1 MKLSQVPASAR
12 FLDVD
17 GIPVVVLPDASCI
30 AFEELTFES
39 RPYPNATKA
48 GTDGDLLSR
57 ESFAEWIRTGVSR
70 FAVRRCCSAG
80 DVDVCASRLGGAR
93 TSE

>member
-1 MKLSQVPASAR
+1 MKLSEVPGTAR

-17 GIPVVVLPDASCI
+17 GIPVVVLPDASCV
-30 AFEELTFES
+30 AFAVGAPES

-57 ESFAEWIRTGVSR
+57 DEFESWLRTGRNR
-70 FAVRRCCSAG
+70 FDR
-80 DVDVCASRLGGAR
+80 
-93 TSE
+93 